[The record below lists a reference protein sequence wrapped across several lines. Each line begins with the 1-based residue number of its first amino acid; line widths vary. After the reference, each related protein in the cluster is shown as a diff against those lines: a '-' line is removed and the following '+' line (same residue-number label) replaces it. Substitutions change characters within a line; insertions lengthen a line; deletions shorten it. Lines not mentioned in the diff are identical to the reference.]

1 MQFIDLQA
9 QRRRIEPEI
18 NAAVKKVIEEGR
30 YVMGPEVA
38 EFEKALASYGD
49 AKRTVG
55 VANGTDALVLP
66 LMAWGVK
73 PGDAVFCPSFT
84 FAATAQI
91 IPWLGATPVFVDV
104 ETDTYNMSPVHLD
117 AAIEMIKAD
126 GKLNPKAVIAVD
138 LFGQPANYPEI
149 SAIVK
154 KHGLKLI
161 SDS

>member
-1 MQFIDLQA
+1 MSWGRKLLSL
-9 QRRRIEPEI
+9 RKKL
-18 NAAVKKVIEEGR
+18 AA
-30 YVMGPEVA
+30 
-38 EFEKALASYGD
+38 YGD

-104 ETDTYNMSPVHLD
+104 ETDTYNMSPAHLD
-117 AAIEMIKAD
+117 AAIEMIKAGRQAQSQGGD
-126 GKLNPKAVIAVD
+126 CGRSFWPACKL
-138 LFGQPANYPEI
+138 
-149 SAIVK
+149 S
-154 KHGLKLI
+154 
-161 SDS
+161 